1 MEQCCLELDNNAAE
15 RAIKPVI
22 IGPKSWMFE
31 GSKGGGEAIP
41 ITFTLIGTAKLN
53 SVNLQAWL
61 SGVLERIAGH
71 KISCLDK
78 LYWLKLL
85 PALFMLAAC
94 SQPVAETGLPEGAA
108 KANSTYMTES
118 LLIGVKPKI

>member
-1 MEQCCLELDNNAAE
+1 ME
-15 RAIKPVI
+15 
-22 IGPKSWMFE
+22 FE

-41 ITFTLIGTAKLN
+41 IAFTLIGTAKLN

-108 KANSTYMTES
+108 KANSTCMTES